1 LEVDRK
7 VVFSNC
13 SKQAKAKAVEK
24 MDKKGGKGQSVR
36 WKAWWRKNNIKCA
49 MSEEYAS
56 CCVHQDYHVADEEKA
71 ALKKAARLS
80 KGKDECHLRLEGREF
95 GYWMGTEMGML
106 GGYGFQGQVPVSAGN
121 GSDLKGKMG
130 TGHNNLMRKKKKQQC
145 NVVERRRAQAQNDLN
160 WQRFY

>member
-13 SKQAKAKAVEK
+13 SKQAKAKAGEK
-24 MDKKGGKGQSVR
+24 MDKQRGKGQSVR

-56 CCVHQDYHVADEEKA
+56 CCLHQDYHLTDDGKT

-80 KGKDECHLRLEGREF
+80 RGKDICHLRLEGRECT
-95 GYWMGTEMGML
+95 YWMGTEMGML